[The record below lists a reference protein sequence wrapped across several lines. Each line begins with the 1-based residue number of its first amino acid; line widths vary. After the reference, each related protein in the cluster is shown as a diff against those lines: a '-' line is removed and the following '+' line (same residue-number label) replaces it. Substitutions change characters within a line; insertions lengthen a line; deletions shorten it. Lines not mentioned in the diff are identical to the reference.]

1 MYLSRTANPTLLCLI
16 AVTLDGEVIEAA
28 AVRALDTEA
37 GWVDLIARPLTLVD
51 GVPATYRRTGAVA
64 LIWTHRVGLNDGSV
78 VMPDQPVTDE
88 SVRAFTLRQ
97 DGD

>member
-1 MYLSRTANPTLLCLI
+1 MYLSRPANPTLLCLI
-16 AVTLDGEVIEAA
+16 GVTLDGEAIEPA

-37 GWVDLIARPLTLVD
+37 GWVDVIARPLTLVD
-51 GVPATYRRTGAVA
+51 GVPVTYRRTGAVA
-64 LIWTHRVGLNDGSV
+64 LFWTHRVGLNDGSV